1 MMHAEGFRMD
11 LGSGKLL
18 LPHQTGRRSASIARR
33 VSSAR
38 VGYERPA
45 FAFLL
50 NTPALI
56 AIVLLAGYPIVSSAW
71 ISLHKYSLKR
81 PRVFEFVGPGNFQL
95 LLASDEF
102 WSAFWVTVKFTALV
116 VALVMVLGLLI
127 ALLLNRSFPGSSLVR
142 TLLLIPW
149 AIPPVVNGLMWQW
162 IYDSKV
168 GALNGLLVSLGL
180 LSDYR
185 GWLSD
190 STSALFALVWADV
203 WNLVPLAVILIL
215 AALQR
220 ISSELYDAARVD
232 GAGPLQM
239 FRYVT
244 FPWLAQALLIVLILQ
259 TMAAIRAFDVIYVLT
274 AGGPGNATTTLTWQ
288 TFLTTFESLNFGL
301 GNAYAWTVS
310 LITLG
315 LAVLYFRL
323 LYRRGEFET

>member
-1 MMHAEGFRMD
+1 MHRAYP
-11 LGSGKLL
+11 KAA
-18 LPHQTGRRSASIARR
+18 LPDSARQGAL
-33 VSSAR
+33 AAPTKALTR
-38 VGYERPA
+38 VGYERPG

-50 NTPALI
+50 NTPALVALI
-56 AIVLLAGYPIVSSAW
+56 LLAAYPIVSSAW
-71 ISLHKYSLKR
+71 MSLHKYSLKR
-81 PRVFEFVGPGNFQL
+81 PRIFEFIGLENFRQL
-95 LLASDEF
+95 LDSDEF
-102 WSAFWVTVKFTALV
+102 WSALWITLKFTGLV
-116 VALVMVLGLLI
+116 VALVTLLGLLI
-127 ALLLNRSFPGSSLVR
+127 ALLLNRRFPGSSLLR

-190 STSALFALVWADV
+190 STSALIALVWADV
-203 WNLVPLAVILIL
+203 WNLVPLAVILLL

-220 ISSELYDAARVD
+220 IPDELYDAARVD

-310 LITLG
+310 IITLS
-315 LAVLYFRL
+315 LALFYFRL
-323 LYRRGEFET
+323 LFRRGEFET